1 MTRMFLLAG
10 AAALAISMPA
20 AAEKGG
26 KGGGHGRGGGNDHA
40 ARVENHGGGHGRGH
54 ASRPDKVQRQAA
66 RAERRRDDRR
76 FDDGNRDRNALRRAQ
91 AVRVEREHHRRDD
104 RHGSFVERS
113 RQRDRDDWSRAR
125 SAPRFADFGR
135 GCPPGLAKKNNGCLP
150 PGQARKAAAALGSR
164 VDRSWFA
171 SNRLPNG
178 YRDLYYDTPDYY
190 YRYDNVGN
198 IYRVDS
204 RNNMISGLIPLLGGD
219 FFAVGQQIPAGFDS
233 YNVPVQYRDLYR
245 DSDDA
250 YYRYDDNAIYQVDPG
265 TGTIESI
272 VALLAGDMNVG
283 QQLPAGYD
291 AYNLPLDYRDDY
303 VDDED
308 YLYRYGDGNIYQVD
322 AKTQIVKA
330 IVEML
335 V

>member
-1 MTRMFLLAG
+1 MTALGPTEHTQRFAG
-10 AAALAISMPA
+10 
-20 AAEKGG
+20 
-26 KGGGHGRGGGNDHA
+26 
-40 ARVENHGGGHGRGH
+40 
-54 ASRPDKVQRQAA
+54 
-66 RAERRRDDRR
+66 
-76 FDDGNRDRNALRRAQ
+76 FDRN
-91 AVRVEREHHRRDD
+91 
-104 RHGSFVERS
+104 
-113 RQRDRDDWSRAR
+113 
-125 SAPRFADFGR
+125 
-135 GCPPGLAKKNNGCLP
+135 CPPGLAKKHNGCMP
-150 PGQARKAAAALGSR
+150 PGQAKKAFASVGSR

-178 YRDLYYDTPDYY
+178 YRYLYYDTPEYY
-190 YRYDNVGN
+190 YRYDDVGN

-204 RNNMISGLIPLLGGD
+204 RSNMISGLIPLLGGD
-219 FFAVGQQIPAGFDS
+219 FFAIGQPIPAGFDS
-233 YNVPVQYRDLYR
+233 YNLPVQYRDVYV

-265 TGTIESI
+265 SGTIESI
-272 VALLAGDMNVG
+272 VALLAGGLDVG
-283 QQLPAGYD
+283 EPLPAGYD

-303 VDDED
+303 ADDED